1 MNTENIDFSTFD
13 IESLD
18 LYEKA
23 VYTDL
28 LIRGY
33 DKNSA
38 INFIIANVENDIF
51 QLSDSLREYIE
62 NHQ

>member
-13 IESLD
+13 VESLD

-51 QLSDSLREYIE
+51 QLSDSLREFIQ
-62 NHQ
+62 NNQ